1 MIREGI
7 MTTIAPHLSVEEL
20 GARYRAACDVIE
32 KSHVQA
38 IWQLAKGHGKAEV
51 GELLG
56 FSRRWLNRLISRYNA
71 RGPESLGDQRAHNGT
86 EATILTEEVLAVV
99 AKQLAQPPGDGG
111 LWTGPKVAAVMA
123 QTLGLKSV
131 HPQRGWD
138 ALKRLDW
145 SIQRPRPCHARA
157 ATEEECAEFKKNSR
171 GRWHRSAPSTPSF
184 PSRSVPASCSVRH
197 PASLSLRSRT
207 SPHQTSRACYRA
219 PVPAVAA
226 A

>member
-1 MIREGI
+1 

-38 IWQLAKGHGKAEV
+38 IWLLAKGHGKAEV

-123 QTLGLKSV
+123 RTLGLKSV

-145 SIQRPRPCHARA
+145 SIQRPRPRHARA
-157 ATEEECAEFKKNSR
+157 ATEEECAEFKKNSS

-184 PSRSVPASCSVRH
+184 RSRSGP
-197 PASLSLRSRT
+197 RT
-207 SPHQTSRACYRA
+207 NTGSD
-219 PVPAVAA
+219 
-226 A
+226 